1 MLIHLLVH
9 LLIGQ
14 LLCHDF
20 LSARYKSKTQSD
32 LNGSNRSFYTYG
44 EKLDPRFTLDPGPV
58 SDREVGDTPYPPV
71 LPRSRDVGFF
81 RLIGA

>member
-9 LLIGQ
+9 LVCQ

-20 LSARYKSKTQSD
+20 SALDTSQELSAM
-32 LNGSNRSFYTYG
+32 NGSSRSFYTYG
-44 EKLDPRFTLDPGPV
+44 KTGSQVALDLVPV
-58 SDREVGDTPYPPV
+58 SDREVGVVGGYPYPLG
-71 LPRSRDVGFF
+71 LPCTRDVGLF